1 MLAVCLAIL
10 IRYCHAGDDS
20 TEAAVLRQKCSL
32 NLASCYLKLNENS
45 KCVQQCS
52 EVLQSNPEDRKALYR
67 RGQAYSALKAYPAAV
82 ADLGGALE
90 R

>member
-1 MLAVCLAIL
+1 M
-10 IRYCHAGDDS
+10 
-20 TEAAVLRQKCSL
+20 LRQKCSL

-52 EVLQSNPEDRKALYR
+52 EVLRSNPEDRKALYR
-67 RGQAYSALKAYPAAV
+67 RGQAYSALKEYPAAV
-82 ADLGGALE
+82 VDLEGALE